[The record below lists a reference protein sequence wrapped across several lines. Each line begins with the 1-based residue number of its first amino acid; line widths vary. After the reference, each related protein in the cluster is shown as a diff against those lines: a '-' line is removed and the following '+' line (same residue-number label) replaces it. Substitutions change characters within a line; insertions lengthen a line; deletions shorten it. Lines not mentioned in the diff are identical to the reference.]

1 MNFKDLFSV
10 QAKEYSKYRPT
21 YPKELFEFLSSIV
34 DKNERA
40 WDCATGSGQCA
51 TGLVDFFDEVIA
63 TDASVSQIENAVQHP
78 KIKYSVATAEES
90 GLPSEYVDLITVATA
105 IHWLDTEKFYP
116 EAKRILKPNGVLAV
130 WVYYESFV
138 EDKINSVFEKFSD
151 IVRNHW
157 HASAQNAWNFEE
169 RIHLPFEKVTMP
181 EIIMEKNYSC
191 KDYMNYLFTWSSA
204 QNYLKEKN
212 ENPVS
217 LIEDELRKAWGDAER
232 IVKWK
237 LKLKAGRKI

>member
-21 YPKELFEFLSSIV
+21 YPKELFEFLSSTV
-34 DKNERA
+34 DKHERV

-63 TDASVSQIENAVQHP
+63 TDASVSQIENAVLHH
-78 KIKYSVATAEES
+78 KIKYSVTTAEES
-90 GLPSEYVDLITVATA
+90 GLPSDYADLITVATA

-138 EDKINSVFEKFSD
+138 EDKINSVFEKFSE
-151 IVRNHW
+151 IVRNYW
-157 HASAQNAWNFEE
+157 HASVQNAWNFDE
-169 RIHLPFEKVTMP
+169 RINLPFEKIQTP
-181 EIIMEKNYSC
+181 EIIMKRNYSC
-191 KDYMNYLFTWSSA
+191 DDYLNYLFTWSSA

-217 LIEDELRKAWGDAER
+217 LIEDELHEAWGDAER
-232 IVKWK
+232 VVKWK
-237 LKLKAGRKI
+237 LKLKAGRKV